1 MAKETSIGIE
11 YVITA
16 SIGIL
21 LDIACSKTPEMIDIY
36 NTYVNLLLVVFP
48 YVIKCIYVPFIVM
61 AVIRLIIKPFYEGKV
76 FYIVSFL
83 YLIMSIISLSKTI
96 PEENA
101 VFYVIFASFGTF
113 VCIFLHEIFN
123 AKTDKAY
130 SYKS

>member
-1 MAKETSIGIE
+1 MTKEASIGIE

-16 SIGIL
+16 FIGIL
-21 LDIACSKTPEMIDIY
+21 LDIACSKMPEMIDIY
-36 NTYVNLLLVVFP
+36 NTYVNLLLEVFP
-48 YVIKCIYVPFIVM
+48 YIIKCIYVPFIVM
-61 AVIRLIIKPFYEGKV
+61 AAVRLIVKPFYEGKV

-83 YLIMSIISLSKTI
+83 YLIMSIIRLSKTI